1 MATVFPS
8 TSGEQHETVKSDV
21 HPKPGSTASSA
32 ASAVRSSI
40 YIDTHALVICRQALL
55 RLKNVESM
63 DFDCDVMPPFSKEQ
77 SICKYQRTKINQ
89 QLPELKAKA
98 ASCPANVLNA
108 QDFYVAL
115 RDNALSGD
123 TEAQRCYILGYFS
136 DRESKSEISPDQ
148 DKEYAS
154 LAPKFIDY
162 AFERGDWKVVQSLGR
177 ARLNIQDG
185 LIQSVYP
192 M

>member
-1 MATVFPS
+1 MAAINKALLRICALILIFAALIVSIWWRQPAGQSRAPPVATVFPS

-123 TEAQRCYILGYFS
+123 TEAQRCYILGIF
-136 DRESKSEISPDQ
+136 
-148 DKEYAS
+148 
-154 LAPKFIDY
+154 
-162 AFERGDWKVVQSLGR
+162 
-177 ARLNIQDG
+177 
-185 LIQSVYP
+185 
-192 M
+192 